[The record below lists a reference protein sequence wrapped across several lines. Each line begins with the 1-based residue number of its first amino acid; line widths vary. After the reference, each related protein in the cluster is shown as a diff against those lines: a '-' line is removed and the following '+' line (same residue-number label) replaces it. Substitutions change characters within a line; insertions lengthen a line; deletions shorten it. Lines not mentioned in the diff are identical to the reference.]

1 MFIPPSRAF
10 VTSVLA
16 FATLLAC
23 ACATVSITYRDPRTF
38 PSRTPD
44 AVTVLSERPQRPHLV
59 IASFRLRTGGQAMTR
74 DELIARIRLEAARL
88 GGEAV
93 FIYAHANAGL
103 LVAPGLLLGASSTA
117 REEQRF
123 ADVVVFPE
131 ASLNPPGEKH

>member
-1 MFIPPSRAF
+1 MFIPPSRVF
-10 VTSVLA
+10 VTSVLT

-38 PSRTPD
+38 PARTPD
-44 AVTVLSERPQRPHLV
+44 DVTVLSERPQRPHLV

-74 DELIARIRLEAARL
+74 DEITARIRLEAARL

-93 FIYAHANAGL
+93 FIYARENAGL

-131 ASLNPPGEKH
+131 GSLKPPGEGH